1 MTETLIIESV
11 SVELDRS
18 QAEAWNNLILIGYSF
33 EEAIQACIE
42 YALNKELTDAT

>member
-1 MTETLIIESV
+1 MTETLMIESV
-11 SVELDRS
+11 SFELDYC
-18 QAEAWNNLILIGYSF
+18 QVEAWNNLILTGYSF